1 MHLPNW
7 IVSLLGKA
15 AAMAKRQQKARGR
28 KAYGASLATLARAN
42 QQRQEARGETL
53 GTEAGPPFECSTSPD
68 PVTTL
73 VGPGILTEEQADRFI
88 ANLARAQPSLTR
100 LQSSFDRMSA
110 SALTAA
116 VSLQRLGRNEMH
128 LCEYDVWDA
137 IPELARRYPEQRS
150 PLPYGHEPSTEE
162 RTQTVMYLADFLG
175 DRLRALLPRE
185 ATDSSYRLVLNWQ
198 QLDGWFADTLGSLLS
213 CVREEYREYVRRTV
227 RPHLEQIRGL
237 LLMRYSGGSS
247 QEDTSQITFESLL
260 LSMESAGLPM
270 HSLLRLHEENVV
282 PDYGSSL
289 LFRDCALWHL
299 SVAPASF
306 FWWMARS
313 QRTENEVRL
322 IHPSSWAAIADWA
335 ASSPRIPV
343 WHGFNR
349 DGEYH
354 RGGTTTGRMSSW
366 GIYGSQVNIREE
378 ARSRSD
384 QEDALA
390 YMIQQQMPRAWP
402 APQALEPTPV
412 PPKVEAPPRAP
423 LRQLR
428 TVFGR
433 EVLISVKSG
442 AVAVHVKKESS
453 DE

>member
-1 MHLPNW
+1 MRLPNW

-28 KAYGASLATLARAN
+28 KAYGASLATLASAN

-53 GTEAGPPFECSTSPD
+53 GAEAGPTFESIPT
-68 PVTTL
+68 
-73 VGPGILTEEQADRFI
+73 GPGMLTTAQSDAV
-88 ANLARAQPSLTR
+88 LAAFRDAYPAIQR
-100 LQSSFDRMSA
+100 MHGSFERMSGAA
-110 SALTAA
+110 STAA

-137 IPELARRYPEQRS
+137 IPELARGYPERRFHLS
-150 PLPYGHEPSTEE
+150 PGHGPTTEE
-162 RTQTVMYLADFLG
+162 STRTVMYLADFLG
-175 DRLRALLPRE
+175 DRLRVLLPRE
-185 ATDSSYRLVLNWQ
+185 ATNSPYRLVLNRQ
-198 QLDGWFADTLGSLLS
+198 QLEAWFTDTLGSLLS
-213 CVREEYREYVRRTV
+213 CVPAEYREYVRRTV
-227 RPHLEQIRGL
+227 RPHREQIRGS
-237 LLMRYSGGSS
+237 LLMRYAGGSIR
-247 QEDTSQITFESLL
+247 EDTSQITFESLL
-260 LSMESAGLPM
+260 LSMESARLPM
-270 HSLLRLHEENVV
+270 HELLRLHEENVV
-282 PDYGSSL
+282 PDYGSCL

-322 IHPSSWAAIADWA
+322 IRPSSWAAIADWA

-343 WHGFNR
+343 WQGLSGA
-349 DGEYH
+349 GEYH
-354 RGGTTTGRMSSW
+354 RGGTVTGRMSS
-366 GIYGSQVNIREE
+366 YANVQVESRIRSDREE
-378 ARSRSD
+378 A
-384 QEDALA
+384 LA
-390 YMIQQQMPRAWP
+390 YLIQEQMSRIGP
-402 APQALEPTPV
+402 APQAIAPTPV
-412 PPKVEAPPRAP
+412 APKVEAPPRAP

-442 AVAVHVKKESS
+442 SVAVHVKKESS